1 MEQSNALLQ
10 VSEIQLVY
18 KPVIRPSQR
27 LKVGQASDVYKMLL
41 DSWGMDSI
49 DIVEQFKI
57 VLLNRAN
64 KVLGVSLISTG
75 GLSGTVVDLKVVFA
89 IALKGGAT
97 SLVLSHN
104 HPSGNLKPSGADIA
118 ITKRIKDAGK
128 ILDIEVV
135 DHLIVTSEAYYSF
148 AEEGLI

>member
-41 DSWGMDSI
+41 DSWDMDSI

-64 KVLGVSLISTG
+64 KVLGVSLISSG

-104 HPSGNLKPSGADIA
+104 HPSGNLKPSQQDIT
-118 ITKRIKDAGK
+118 ITRKIKEAGK
-128 ILDIEVV
+128 LFDIDTV
-135 DHLIVTSEAYYSF
+135 DHLIISSEGYYSF
-148 AEEGLI
+148 AEEGLL

>member
-41 DSWGMDSI
+41 DSWDMDSI

-57 VLLNRAN
+57 MLLNRAN
-64 KVLGVSLISTG
+64 KVLGVSLISTWIIG
-75 GLSGTVVDLKVVFA
+75 YSYGFESCVCYN
-89 IALKGGAT
+89 I
-97 SLVLSHN
+97 
-104 HPSGNLKPSGADIA
+104 
-118 ITKRIKDAGK
+118 KRRYN
-128 ILDIEVV
+128 EF
-135 DHLIVTSEAYYSF
+135 SSF
-148 AEEGLI
+148 S

>member
-27 LKVGQASDVYKMLL
+27 LKIGQASDVYKMLL
-41 DSWGMDSI
+41 DSWDMDSI

-64 KVLGVSLISTG
+64 KVLGVSHISTG

-89 IALKGGAT
+89 IALKSGA
-97 SLVLSHN
+97 SGLILSHN
-104 HPSGNLKPSGADIA
+104 HPSGNLKPSSADITL
-118 ITKRIKDAGK
+118 TKKIKDAGK
-128 ILDIEVV
+128 LLDIEVL
-135 DHLIVTSEAYYSF
+135 DHLILSTEGFYSF
-148 AEEGLI
+148 AEEGMI

>member
-27 LKVGQASDVYKMLL
+27 LKISQASEVYKMLL
-41 DSWGMDSI
+41 NSWDMDSI

-64 KVLGVSLISTG
+64 KVLGVSLISSG

-118 ITKRIKDAGK
+118 ITKRIKDAGR

-148 AEEGLI
+148 AEEGIL

>member
-27 LKVGQASDVYKMLL
+27 LKIGQASDVYKMLL
-41 DSWGMDSI
+41 DSWDMDSI

-118 ITKRIKDAGK
+118 ITKRIKDVGK
-128 ILDIEVV
+128 ILDIDIV
-135 DHLIVTSEAYYSF
+135 DHLILSTEGYYSF
-148 AEEGLI
+148 AEEGIL

>member
-27 LKVGQASDVYKMLL
+27 LKIGQASDVYKMLL
-41 DSWGMDSI
+41 DSWDMDSI

-64 KVLGVSLISTG
+64 KVLGVSLISSG

-104 HPSGNLKPSGADIA
+104 HPSGNLKPSQQDIA
-118 ITKRIKDAGK
+118 ITRKIKEAGK
-128 ILDIEVV
+128 LFDIELA
-135 DHLIVTSEAYYSF
+135 DHVIISSEGYYSF
-148 AEEGLI
+148 AEEGLL

>member
-27 LKVGQASDVYKMLL
+27 LRVGQPSEVYKMLL
-41 DSWGMDSI
+41 DSWDMDSI

-57 VLLNRAN
+57 VLLNRSN
-64 KVLGVSLISTG
+64 KVLGVSLISSG
-75 GLSGTVVDLKVVFA
+75 GISGTVVDLKVVFA
-89 IALKGGAT
+89 VALKGGAT

-128 ILDIEVV
+128 ILDIDIV
-135 DHLIVTSEAYYSF
+135 DHLIISSEGYYSF
-148 AEEGLI
+148 EEEGLI